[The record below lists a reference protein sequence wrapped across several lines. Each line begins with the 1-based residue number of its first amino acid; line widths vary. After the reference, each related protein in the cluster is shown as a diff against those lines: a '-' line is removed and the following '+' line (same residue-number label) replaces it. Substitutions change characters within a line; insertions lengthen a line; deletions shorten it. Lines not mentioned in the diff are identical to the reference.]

1 LKHRFLVAATTACIL
16 TVLLGTFSVYQ
27 TLKCKTL
34 EGQIKVLQPQNEK
47 LERQVQNMTSS
58 LENLQKQQNSAVTPA
73 ALADPISPTVATA
86 PQNPTLADQKTAY
99 LTFDDGSSQNTPH
112 LLDILKENNVKATF
126 FVVAMGKDTPEKRA
140 WMQMEVA
147 DGNTIG
153 VHSFTHKYSYIY
165 QNEANF
171 LTDFN
176 EMKNIIVSAT
186 GVVPHGKPIMPLLLQ
201 DVEKMGIT
209 PVDWN
214 AGGMDATDPV
224 PSTETI
230 VNGVVNECARLKTAV
245 ILLHDSQ
252 PHESSIDAVPEIIAK
267 LRAMGFVFKPLTPG
281 APVIR
286 RDPVL
291 KQLTFKK

>member
-1 LKHRFLVAATTACIL
+1 
-16 TVLLGTFSVYQ
+16 
-27 TLKCKTL
+27 
-34 EGQIKVLQPQNEK
+34 
-47 LERQVQNMTSS
+47 MTSS

-186 GVVPHGKPIMPLLLQ
+186 GVVPQFSRFPGGTDNTVSLDINHGKPIMPLLLQ

>member
-1 LKHRFLVAATTACIL
+1 M
-16 TVLLGTFSVYQ
+16 LLGVFSVIQ
-27 TLKCKTL
+27 TFRCETL
-34 EGQIKVLQPQNEK
+34 AAQVKVLQPQNEK
-47 LERQVQNMTSS
+47 LKQQVENMSSS
-58 LENLQKQQNSAVTPA
+58 LENLQKRPKAAVT
-73 ALADPISPTVATA
+73 S
-86 PQNPTLADQKTAY
+86 NPTPQTTVVMPDPSLTDQKTAY
-99 LTFDDGSSQNTPH
+99 LTFDDGPSQNTPH

-126 FVVAMGKDTPEKRA
+126 FVVAMGKDTPLKRE
-140 WMQMEVA
+140 WLKMEIA

-153 VHSFTHKYSYIY
+153 VHSFTHNYSYIY

-176 EMKNIIVSAT
+176 EMRNIIISAT
-186 GVVPHGKPIMPLLLQ
+186 GFVPRFSRFPGGTDNTVSLDINHGNPIMPLLLQ

-214 AGGMDATDPV
+214 AGAMDAVDPV
-224 PSTETI
+224 PSKETI
-230 VNGVVNECARLKTAV
+230 VNGVVKECAELKTAV
-245 ILLHDSQ
+245 ILLHDSE

-286 RDPVL
+286 RNPVL
-291 KQLTFKK
+291 KQLAFKK